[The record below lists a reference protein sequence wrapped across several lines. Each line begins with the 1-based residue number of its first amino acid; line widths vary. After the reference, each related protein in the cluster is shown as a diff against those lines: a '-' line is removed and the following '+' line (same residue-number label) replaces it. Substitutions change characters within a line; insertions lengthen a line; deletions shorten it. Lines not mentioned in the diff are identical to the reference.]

1 MLSTLDYMEHNYKIL
16 RKKFLVQRMYWMY
29 IELKKQSKKK
39 NKKQVITKKN
49 QTNTNNPPIKKE
61 RKKDKERQQV
71 LKNLK

>member
-39 NKKQVITKKN
+39 KQKQQVITKKN
-49 QTNTNNPPIKKE
+49 KQTPTTH
-61 RKKDKERQQV
+61 Q
-71 LKNLK
+71 